1 METLFCEFYPPA
13 IASNL
18 PEIASNL
25 QPIATK
31 LPAVASNLPA
41 IASNMPEIESSFP
54 AIASNLSQQLHSI
67 FQQLHAIYL
76 SHQLHLTKTFD
87 SFSLSVVRYKAPL
100 RAIREQSLRMAIFLH
115 GEKPWNQIQ
124 WSPGIPLKSVGYFG
138 AFVIFKGFQ
147 LVLIEDS

>member
-18 PEIASNL
+18 
-25 QPIATK
+25 QPIATN

-100 RAIREQSLRMAIFLH
+100 RAIVYYSILSILEQSCRMSIFLH

-124 WSPGIPLKSVGYFG
+124 GSPAIPLDSVGYFG

-147 LVLIEDS
+147 LVLIDS

>member
-25 QPIATK
+25 QPIATN

-87 SFSLSVVRYKAPL
+87 SFSLSPSYTRTELQNVN
-100 RAIREQSLRMAIFLH
+100 IFTWRKTL
-115 GEKPWNQIQ
+115 KPDSGVTCN
-124 WSPGIPLKSVGYFG
+124 SFRFCGIFWGLWDF
-138 AFVIFKGFQ
+138 
-147 LVLIEDS
+147 